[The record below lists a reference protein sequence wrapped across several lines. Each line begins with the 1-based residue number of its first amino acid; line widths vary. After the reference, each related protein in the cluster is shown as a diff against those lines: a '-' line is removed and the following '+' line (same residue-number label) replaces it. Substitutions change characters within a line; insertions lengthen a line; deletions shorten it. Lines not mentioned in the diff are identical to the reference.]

1 MYRRY
6 SQVGN
11 GNMSIS
17 QVNRNRIK
25 NIVIVI
31 LLIALAA
38 LLVISLPKMRT
49 QDEARSIYILQ
60 MQRECKEAVDA
71 TTTLSRTGGASSA
84 ADLSKIRCNIHSIR
98 MINSLSASMGS
109 RLLDDDNALVT
120 LLNLVDR
127 YQQGLLE
134 GGTNTGEYTTTLQT
148 GLLELQEKLANLD

>member
-6 SQVGN
+6 SQVGD
-11 GNMSIS
+11 GSMPLS
-17 QVNRNRIK
+17 QVNHNRIK
-25 NIVIVI
+25 NIII
-31 LLIALAA
+31 LLLLAALAA
-38 LLVISLPKMRT
+38 LLVISLPKIKN
-49 QDEARSIYILQ
+49 QDEAHTIYLMQ
-60 MQRECKEAVDA
+60 MKKECREALDQ

-84 ADLSKIRCNIHSIR
+84 LDLGRIRCNIYAMR
-98 MINSLSASMGS
+98 MINSLSSSTGS
-109 RLLDDDNALVT
+109 RMLDDDNALVT